1 MKMTAE
7 QRIAAPR
14 ERVFEALNDPEI
26 LRRSIPGCESRTKSS
41 DTGFDA
47 IVTLKVGP
55 VKAKFA
61 GSVTLSD
68 IRPPVGYSIAG
79 EGRGGAAGFAR
90 GRADVTLVE
99 DGEATILKYD
109 AKADLGGRI
118 AQLGGRLID
127 STARKVAGEFFTEFA
142 RLVEQGDIARI
153 ETVPPAVPR
162 EAPARRITPAMIAA
176 GLAAAAIL
184 LAILLYV
191 L

>member
-26 LRRSIPGCESRTKSS
+26 LRRSIPGCESLTKSS

-79 EGRGGAAGFAR
+79 EGKGGAAGFAR